1 MRNFRW
7 CQRRHYICTL
17 PWIALPAIIVHNAF
31 TITKHYTATLFVSL
45 IHLQL
50 SLSDANTNASLSNC
64 MQLHLQNAL
73 ILYIMVYNWVMLY
86 NEAFHYEFVQS
97 ATSSI
102 KIISSL
108 DVVLLALVCATLF
121 CYHYRN
127 LNEMPPSQ
135 SNQNNS
141 KPMINIHPTIFVIG
155 PSPQSKRCRSSSA
168 CRTVI
173 RHRRCLFLSIKTCSV
188 LWPFLLLCDGPV

>member
-64 MQLHLQNAL
+64 MQLHIQNAL
-73 ILYIMVYNWVMLY
+73 ILYIMAYNWVILY
-86 NEAFHYEFVQS
+86 DEVFHYAFVES
-97 ATSSI
+97 STSSI

-135 SNQNNS
+135 S
-141 KPMINIHPTIFVIG
+141 
-155 PSPQSKRCRSSSA
+155 
-168 CRTVI
+168 
-173 RHRRCLFLSIKTCSV
+173 IKIIPNPW
-188 LWPFLLLCDGPV
+188 LIYIQPFSLLGLAHSQKGVDPARPVER